1 MNSIKDIKHLF
12 YINLES
18 RPDRKVFF
26 ENQMNI
32 LGLNA
37 TRFNAIHHEKGAI
50 GCSLSHINVLKL
62 AKEQNLEH
70 VLVMEDDIHFLKPEL
85 FINNIN
91 NFLSNHKNFDVLL
104 IAGNNVGNYSI
115 IDQNCVKIQECQT
128 TTGYLVK
135 NHYFDKLIN
144 NFENGVNKL
153 MKEPSL
159 EKFYAVDQYW
169 KSLQLVDKWYLLT
182 PLSVS
187 QKPNYSDIEKKVI
200 NYNNDMVILD
210 KKKKNLPIIK
220 NNYFKR
226 IHYLP
231 NTMNSIM
238 FKR

>member
-1 MNSIKDIKHLF
+1 MNSIKDIKNVF

-18 RPDRKVFF
+18 RPDRKLFI
-26 ENQMNI
+26 EKQMNI
-32 LGLNA
+32 LGLKA
-37 TRFNAIHHEKGAI
+37 TRINAIPHQKGAI
-50 GCSLSHINVLKL
+50 GCSLSHLNALKL
-62 AKEQNLEH
+62 AKEQNLDH
-70 VLVMEDDIHFLKPEL
+70 VLIMEDDIHFLKPEL

-91 NFLSNHKNFDVLL
+91 NFLRNHKFFDVLL

-115 IDQNCVKIQECQT
+115 IDKNCVRIQECQT
-128 TTGYLVK
+128 ATGYLVK

-159 EKFYAVDQYW
+159 EKFYAVDQNW

-187 QKPNYSDIEKKVI
+187 QKPNYSNIEKKVM
-200 NYNNDMVILD
+200 NYNTDMLVLD
-210 KKKKNLPIIK
+210 KKKIPYQV
-220 NNYFKR
+220 NYFKR
-226 IHYLP
+226 INSLP
-231 NTMNSIM
+231 NSMNSIM